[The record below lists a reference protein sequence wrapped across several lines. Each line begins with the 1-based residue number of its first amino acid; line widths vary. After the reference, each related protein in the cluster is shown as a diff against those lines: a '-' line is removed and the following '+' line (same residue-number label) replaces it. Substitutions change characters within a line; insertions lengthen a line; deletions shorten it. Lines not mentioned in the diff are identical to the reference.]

1 MGGILSIL
9 KKNNLNKIFLDKTEI
24 ITNDKFRGQSKS
36 RPLRHMRKRLYEEFD
51 SIWVKY
57 NNNKATYDQWSK
69 ALDKWLN
76 SELI

>member
-24 ITNDKFRGQSKS
+24 ITNDRFRDQSKK

-51 SIWVKY
+51 LIWVKY

>member
-1 MGGILSIL
+1 MGSIMSIL
-9 KKNNLNKIFLDKTEI
+9 KKNDLKKIFLDKLES
-24 ITNDKFRGQSKS
+24 ITNDKFRNQSKD
-36 RPLRHMRKRLYEEFD
+36 RHLRHMRKRLHEEFD

-69 ALDKWLN
+69 ALIKWIN